1 VWESSIP
8 RRVGRGSDGVLREV
22 GSCGAGRAGFGESG
36 FGEDRVWRLKSWGTV
51 MERERETGRH
61 EFTREGRNLYKR
73 QQRWVR
79 GRFNRLCCGR
89 SRLLAVV

>member
-1 VWESSIP
+1 
-8 RRVGRGSDGVLREV
+8 VLREV

-36 FGEDRVWRLKSWGTV
+36 FGEDRVWRLEKLRNGN
-51 MERERETGRH
+51 RERETGRH

-79 GRFNRLCCGR
+79 GRSIDYAVERADC
-89 SRLLAVV
+89 RLLAVV